1 MAKRIANTT
10 LNASTIDI
18 LNVIRGNSSYS
29 YQQAV
34 PVVNSRHDIPVVGEV
49 IYGTPAF
56 ANEFINALLNRIALV
71 RIKSATFNNPY
82 RDLKKG
88 YIEVGETIEEIFV
101 DIAKV
106 RLFKKETDADVVKE
120 EFRRTIPDVKSAFHA
135 VNWRVKYP
143 VTIEDEELR
152 FAFTSIDG
160 VTDMISRIVDAMYRA
175 SEYDEFLL
183 FKYMIIKG
191 FNENDIKKSEL
202 SAGATLNEYATEFRG
217 LSNEMLFLTPKYNAY
232 GVKNNCP
239 RERQRI
245 FMDAR
250 FNAKFD
256 VEVLASAFNM
266 GKADFLSRLTLIDNF
281 TEFDNERFAE
291 ISEESNCIKEVT
303 AEELEAMAKVK
314 AIIVD
319 EEWFQV
325 YDNLTKFTEQYVG
338 SSLYW
343 NYWLHNWKTIS
354 WSPFANAVAICE
366 GV

>member
-1 MAKRIANTT
+1 MSKRVAVNS

-18 LNVIRGNSSYS
+18 MNVIRANASFS
-29 YQQAV
+29 YQQSV
-34 PVVNSRHDIPVVGEV
+34 PNVTNVNQIPVVGEV

-56 ANEFINALLNRIALV
+56 ANEFINSLLNRIALV

-88 YIEVGETIEEIFV
+88 YIEVGETIEEIFA
-101 DIAKV
+101 DIANV
-106 RLFKKETDADVVKE
+106 TPYDKEKVKE
-120 EFRRTIPDVKSAFHA
+120 EEFKRTIPDIKTAFHA

-143 VTIEDEELR
+143 VTIEDEQLR
-152 FAFTSIDG
+152 FAFTTIDG
-160 VTDMISRIVDAMYRA
+160 VTDLIAKIVDAMYRA

-183 FKYMIIKG
+183 FKYMLIKG
-191 FNENDIKKSEL
+191 FNADDIKVSEL
-202 SAGATLNEYATEFRG
+202 PYGSTLNQYASEFRG
-217 LSNEMLFLTPKYNAY
+217 LSNEMLFLTNKFNAY
-232 GVKNNCP
+232 GVRNNVP

-266 GKADFLSRLTLIDNF
+266 GKADFLSRLTLIDKWD
-281 TEFDNERFAE
+281 EFDNERFAQLVE
-291 ISEESNCIKEVT
+291 FTNTIKEVT
-303 AEELEAMAKVK
+303 TEDLEKMKSVK
-314 AIIVD
+314 AMIID

-325 YDNLTKFTEQYVG
+325 YDNLIKFTETYAG
-338 SSLYW
+338 SGLYW

-354 WSPFANAVAICE
+354 WSPFANAVAVTE
-366 GV
+366 AKG

>member
-1 MAKRIANTT
+1 MSKRIANTT

-18 LNVIRGNSSYS
+18 LNTIRSNASFG
-29 YQQAV
+29 YQQSV
-34 PVVNSRHDIPVVGEV
+34 PQVTNVTQIPVVGEV

-71 RIKSATFNNPY
+71 NIKSATFNNPY

-106 RLFKKETDADVVKE
+106 TLFKKEEVSKE
-120 EFRRTIPDVKSAFHA
+120 EFKRTIPDVKTAFHA

-160 VTDMISRIVDAMYRA
+160 VTDMIARIVDALYRA
-175 SEYDEFLL
+175 AEYDEFLL
-183 FKYMIIKG
+183 FKYMLIKG
-191 FNENDIKKSEL
+191 YNQNDIKKVNL
-202 SAGATLNEYATEFRG
+202 ANPYTLNDCATEFRG
-217 LSNEMLFLTPKYNAY
+217 LSNEMLFLSSKYNAY
-232 GVKNNCP
+232 PVRNNAP

-266 GKADFLSRLTLIDNF
+266 GKADFLSRLTLIDNWD
-281 TEFDNERFAE
+281 EYDNERFAE
-291 ISEESNCIKEVT
+291 IASETDGIKEVT
-303 AEELEAMAKVK
+303 TEELENMKKVK
-314 AIIVD
+314 AMIID

-325 YDNLTKFTEQYVG
+325 YDNLTKFTETYAG
-338 SSLYW
+338 SGLYW

-354 WSPFANAVAICE
+354 WSPFANAVAVCE
-366 GV
+366 Q

>member
-18 LNVIRGNSSYS
+18 MNVIRGNSSYS

-34 PVVNSRHDIPVVGEV
+34 PKVNSKNDIPVVGEV

-56 ANEFINALLNRIALV
+56 ANEFIHSLLNRIALV

-88 YIEVGETIEEIFV
+88 YIEVGETIEEIFTE
-101 DIAKV
+101 IAKV
-106 RLFKKETDADVVKE
+106 RLFKKETEEDVVKE
-120 EFRRTIPDVKSAFHA
+120 EFRRTIPDVKTAFHA

-143 VTIEDEELR
+143 MTIEDEELR
-152 FAFTSIDG
+152 FAFTSLDG
-160 VTDMISRIVDAMYRA
+160 VTDMIARIVDSMYRA

-183 FKYMIIKG
+183 FKYMLIKSL
-191 FNENDIKKSEL
+191 NDNDIKKIEL
-202 SAGATLNEYATEFRG
+202 ANGSSLHDYATEFRG
-217 LSNEMLFLTPKYNAY
+217 LSNEMLFLKNKYNAY

-266 GKADFLSRLTLIDNF
+266 GKADFLSRLTLIDNWD
-281 TEFDNERFAE
+281 EFDNERFEEIRAE
-291 ISEESNCIKEVT
+291 SDAIKEVT
-303 AEELEAMAKVK
+303 DEELNAMKNVK
-314 AIIVD
+314 AMIID

-343 NYWLHNWKTIS
+343 NYWLHNWKTVS

>member
-1 MAKRIANTT
+1 MAKRVANTT
-10 LNASTIDI
+10 LNGSSIDI
-18 LNVIRGNSSYS
+18 INVIRSNASYS
-29 YQQAV
+29 YQQSV
-34 PVVNSRHDIPVVGEV
+34 PEITTKEQIPVVGEV

-82 RDLKKG
+82 ADLKKG
-88 YIEVGETIEEIFV
+88 YIETGETIEEIFV

-106 RLFKKETDADVVKE
+106 TLFKKEEVTKE
-120 EFRRTIPDVKSAFHA
+120 EFKRTIPDVKTAFHA

-160 VTDMISRIVDAMYRA
+160 VTDMIARIVDAMYRA

-183 FKYMIIKG
+183 FKYMLIKG
-191 FNENDIKKSEL
+191 YNGNDIKKSEMA
-202 SAGATLNEYATEFRG
+202 SGSTLLNYATEFRG
-217 LSNEMLFLTPKYNAY
+217 LSNEMLFLSNKYNAY
-232 GVKNNCP
+232 PVRNNTP

-250 FNAKFD
+250 FNAQFD

-266 GKADFLSRLTLIDNF
+266 GKADFLSRLTLIDNW
-281 TEFDNERFAE
+281 TDFDNERFAE
-291 ISEESNCIKEVT
+291 IADESNAIVEVT
-303 AEELEAMAKVK
+303 AKELEKMAKVK
-314 AIIVD
+314 AMIID

-325 YDNLTKFTEQYVG
+325 YDNLTKFTETYLG
-338 SSLYW
+338 SGLFW

-354 WSPFANAVAICE
+354 WSPFANAVAIVE
-366 GV
+366 SEE